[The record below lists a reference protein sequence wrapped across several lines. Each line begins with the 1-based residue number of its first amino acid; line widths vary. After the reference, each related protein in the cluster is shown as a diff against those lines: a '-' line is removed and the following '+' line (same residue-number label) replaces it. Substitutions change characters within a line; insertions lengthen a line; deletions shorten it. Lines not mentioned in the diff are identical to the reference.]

1 MTIHRE
7 GYKTILIAFLFV
19 VSVVLGFNHIFP
31 DHTWF
36 HWVIYVIGLW
46 FFIMIVRFFRSPFR
60 VAVKDERAILCP
72 ADGKI
77 VVIERTIEP
86 EYFKDERIQVSI
98 FMSATNVHVNWFP
111 ICGEIVYYYYHPG
124 KHMVAFNPKA
134 SLENERATTVIQSTD
149 HKKILVR
156 QIAGAMARRIKC
168 YPKVGEPVTQGD
180 ELGFIKFGSRVDL
193 LLPVDTRIEVV
204 LNQKVTGKKTV
215 IGHLSSLPFERP
227 L

>member
-7 GYKTILIAFLFV
+7 GYKTITIAFLFV
-19 VSVVLGFNHIFP
+19 AALLLALNDILV
-31 DHTWF
+31 DQTWF
-36 HWVIYVIGLW
+36 HYTMYLLGLW
-46 FFIMIVRFFRSPFR
+46 FFIMIVRFFRSPKR
-60 VAVKDERAILCP
+60 EANGGGKMILSP

-111 ICGEIVYYYYHPG
+111 VGGEIVYYYYHPG

-134 SLENERATTVIQSTD
+134 SLENERATTVIEEFD
-149 HKKILVR
+149 GKRILVR

-168 YPKVGEPVTQGD
+168 YPKVGEPVVQGD

-193 LLPVDTRIEVV
+193 LLPVDTKLDIK
-204 LNQKVTGKKTV
+204 LGQKVTGKRTI
-215 IGHLSSLPFERP
+215 IGHLS
-227 L
+227 

>member
-7 GYKTILIAFLFV
+7 GYKTIIIAFLFV
-19 VSVVLGFNHIFP
+19 AAVLLALNDILVGQS
-31 DHTWF
+31 WF
-36 HWVIYVIGLW
+36 HYSMYILGLW
-46 FFIMIVRFFRSPFR
+46 FFIMIVRFFRSPKR
-60 VAVKDERAILCP
+60 ETNGGSKVILCP

-86 EYFKDERIQVSI
+86 EYFRDERIQVSI

-111 ICGEIVYYYYHPG
+111 VGGEIIYYYYHPG

-134 SLENERATTVIQSTD
+134 SLENERATTVISDTD
-149 HKKILVR
+149 NNRILVR

-168 YPKVGEPVTQGD
+168 YPKVGEPVVQGE

-193 LLPVDTRIEVV
+193 LLPVDTKLDIK
-204 LNQKVTGKKTV
+204 LGQKVIGKQTI
-215 IGHLSSLPFERP
+215 IGHLA
-227 L
+227 

>member
-1 MTIHRE
+1 MTIHKE

-19 VSVVLGFNHIFP
+19 AALLLALNDILVDQS
-31 DHTWF
+31 WF
-36 HWVIYVIGLW
+36 HYTMYGLGLW
-46 FFIMIVRFFRSPFR
+46 FFIMIVRFFRSPKR
-60 VAVKDERAILCP
+60 DVNGGANVILSP

-111 ICGEIVYYYYHPG
+111 VGGEIIYYYYHPG

-134 SLENERATTVIQSTD
+134 SLENERATTVIQD
-149 HKKILVR
+149 GHHNRILVR

-168 YPKVGEPVTQGD
+168 YPKVGEPVIQGD

-193 LLPVDTRIEVV
+193 LLPVGTKLDIK
-204 LNQKVTGKKTV
+204 LGQKVTGKQTV
-215 IGHLSSLPFERP
+215 IGHLP
-227 L
+227 

>member
-1 MTIHRE
+1 MTIHKE
-7 GYKTILIAFLFV
+7 GYKTIIITFLLV
-19 VSVVLGFNHIFP
+19 VSIILAFNDILV
-31 DHTWF
+31 DQTWF
-36 HWVIYVIGLW
+36 HYSLYIFCVW
-46 FFIMIVRFFRSPFR
+46 FFIMIVRFFRSPKREF
-60 VAVKDERAILCP
+60 KSGDEKVIMCP

-111 ICGEIVYYYYHPG
+111 VHGEIVYYYYHPG

-134 SLENERATTVIQSTD
+134 SLENERATTVIQTDD
-149 HKKILVR
+149 HKRILVR

-193 LLPVDTRIEVV
+193 LLPVDTKLDIV
-204 LNQKVTGKKTV
+204 LNQKVTGKKTI
-215 IGHLSSLPFERP
+215 IGHLA
-227 L
+227 